1 MVINHL
7 DKLFVT
13 NDAATIVNE
22 LEVQHPAAKILVL
35 AGKAQQEEIGDGA
48 NLTISFAGELLQ
60 NAEELIR
67 MGLHPSEIIMGYTKA
82 INKVCQS
89 SSVWLA
95 SVLFLFLHLKNGRC
109 LTISHFLLSCSSR
122 LFKSWMNWLR
132 KVLQSWIVEIR
143 MKLLNE

>member
-1 MVINHL
+1 MYLQKYRVVHACSFLLSHSMSCFFKSYYHSLVTSILFICSGMNKMVINHL

-48 NLTISFAGELLQ
+48 NLTVSFAGELLQ

-67 MGLHPSEIIMGYTKA
+67 MGLHPSEIIIGYNKA
-82 INKVCQS
+82 INKACYI
-89 SSVWLA
+89 
-95 SVLFLFLHLKNGRC
+95 FFINHPYHYIDK
-109 LTISHFLLSCSSR
+109 
-122 LFKSWMNWLR
+122 
-132 KVLQSWIVEIR
+132 
-143 MKLLNE
+143 